1 MFYSYF
7 DGCRTNIIY
16 NSYCYYGAVSNY
28 GLFFYL
34 VVLIMNRPCVSY
46 RVQVY
51 GVAIVRERFTLAL
64 KRDETYGL
72 ISDII
77 LPLASKVNGATG
89 QVGSAWRRGQ
99 STSTFDMGHE
109 GEKTM

>member
-7 DGCRTNIIY
+7 DGGRTNVIY
-16 NSYCYYGAVSNY
+16 NSCCYYGAVSKY

-34 VVLIMNRPCVSY
+34 VVLIMNGDFVSY

-51 GVAIVRERFTLAL
+51 GVAIARERFSLAL
-64 KRDETYGL
+64 KRDGTYGL

-77 LPLASKVNGATG
+77 LPLASMVNGSTG
-89 QVGSAWRRGQ
+89 KVGSAW
-99 STSTFDMGHE
+99 STSTFDMGQE
-109 GEKTM
+109 AKKTM